1 MRTELVNIEK
11 LEKLAGNRPTDRE
24 VIEVYRD
31 DDGFYYKRRRS
42 LQTWGVQDIFRPVS
56 EDEAKDFI
64 ACSW

>member
-31 DDGFYYKRRRS
+31 DDGYYYKRWKRMQS
-42 LQTWGVQDIFRPVS
+42 WGESDTFRPIS
-56 EDEAKDFI
+56 QKEADELI
-64 ACSW
+64 ASGI